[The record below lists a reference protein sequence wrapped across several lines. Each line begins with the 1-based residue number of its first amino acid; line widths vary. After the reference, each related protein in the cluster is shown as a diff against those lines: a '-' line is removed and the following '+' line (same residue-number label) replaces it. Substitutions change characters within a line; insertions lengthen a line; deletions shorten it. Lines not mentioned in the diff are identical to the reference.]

1 MTYSDW
7 TGQLVD
13 RYGSGLPGQDAQYEL
28 VPPTRERTNFDRLHS
43 LNPTQAGVLAAIY
56 PHQGVPHLVLIE
68 RPTYNG
74 VHSGQ
79 IAFPGG
85 KAEPEDLNLQ
95 ATALREATEEVGI
108 VAQDV
113 EVIGPLTQVYIPPSN
128 FLVTPFLGVL
138 NRRPTFVPDPT
149 EVANVLE
156 MPLHFLLHPDA
167 QLEDSVWVRESRWKV
182 PGFGFQG
189 HHIWGATAMML
200 AELRALVRNLPFAQE
215 F

>member
-7 TGQLVD
+7 KGKLIEHYAQ
-13 RYGSGLPGQDAQYEL
+13 GLPGQDAQYEL
-28 VPPTRERTNFDRLHS
+28 VPPTRERTNFDLIHTF
-43 LNPTQAGVLAAIY
+43 NPIHAGVLAAIY
-56 PHQGVPHLVLIE
+56 PHHGEPHVVLIE
-68 RPTYNG
+68 RPTYDG

-85 KAEPEDLNLQ
+85 KAEPEDGNLQ
-95 ATALREATEEVGI
+95 ITALREAREEVGI
-108 VAQDV
+108 EAEQVQV
-113 EVIGPLTQVYIPPSN
+113 LVPLTQVYIPPSN

-138 NRRPTFVPDPT
+138 NQRPDFVPDHK
-149 EVANVLE
+149 EVARVLE
-156 MPLHFLLHPDA
+156 MPLLHLLKPST
-167 QLEDSVWVRESRWKV
+167 QLEDAVWVRDGKWKV
-182 PGFGFQG
+182 PGFGFEG